1 MVAGRLPPAV
11 ADGAIVALS
20 LLRLGPDTR
29 APAELK
35 GITENVDGLGMSG
48 MDALALL
55 EQLAQRV
62 VPEAERP
69 RLIAR
74 ARQWANAALDRASK
88 AGIGVMPW
96 FSDGYPQLL
105 REIADPPI
113 LLWTAGDAAILSD
126 RAVAVVG
133 SRRATPAGLA
143 VARQLSCAL
152 AEAGCVIVSGLARG
166 IDGAAHEGALEAGG
180 RTIAVVGC
188 GVDVVY
194 PPEHRDLFRRIAASG
209 LVVSEFPP
217 GMPPLA
223 HHFPLRNR
231 IISGISWAVV
241 VVEAS
246 ERSGSLITARLALEQ
261 GREVLA
267 VPGNVASGRYAGG
280 HALIKDGAALVENVE
295 DVLRALGW
303 SPAAWPDRGNAP
315 NDFDLSTL
323 ERSMAVG
330 EVYLAD
336 ELLVQTGYST
346 STLLAELSSLEL
358 TGRVVRVAGGGFMRI
373 DKSAIGGRN
382 G

>member
-1 MVAGRLPPAV
+1 MP
-11 ADGAIVALS
+11 
-20 LLRLGPDTR
+20 
-29 APAELK
+29 
-35 GITENVDGLGMSG
+35 
-48 MDALALL
+48 LL
-55 EQLAQRV
+55 EQLAQSV
-62 VPEAERP
+62 GVPDVERP
-69 RLIAR
+69 RQIAR
-74 ARQWANAALDRASK
+74 ARQRASAALDRASK
-88 AGIGVMPW
+88 AGIAVLPW
-96 FSDGYPQLL
+96 FSDSYPQLL
-105 REIADPPI
+105 REIPDPPI
-113 LLWTAGDAAILSD
+113 LLWTLGEAASLSE

-143 VARQLSCAL
+143 VARHLGRGL

-166 IDGAAHEGALEAGG
+166 VDGAAHEGALEGGG
-180 RTIAVVGC
+180 RTIAVVGS

-194 PPEHRDLFRRIAASG
+194 PPEHRDLSRRIAASG
-209 LVVSEFPP
+209 LIISEFPP

-246 ERSGSLITARLALEQ
+246 ERSGSLITARMALEQ

-280 HALIKDGAALVENVE
+280 HALIKDGAALVETVE

-303 SPAAWPDRGNAP
+303 ADASRP
-315 NDFDLSTL
+315 NRCNGPKDFDLSTL

-330 EVYLAD
+330 EIYSAD

-346 STLLAELSSLEL
+346 SVLLAELSSLEV
-358 TGRVVRVAGGGFMRI
+358 TGRVTRVAGGGFMRI